1 MRWLVQKSDVMT
13 LLVNRLVEII
23 TCASKWV
30 ADRAAQLEPTATAT
44 SPSPRQRQPP
54 GQGSYTYAQVVDEY
68 FRTIKLVLKGSGEK
82 LPAGLAEK
90 LWDSAVLG
98 YATQQEL
105 DEVRQCCSRCR
116 VTHAFRK

>member
-1 MRWLVQKSDVMT
+1 MQGICAVRWLVQKSDVMT

-23 TCASKWV
+23 TSASKWL
-30 ADRAAQLEPTATAT
+30 AERAAQLDPTAAAT
-44 SPSPRQRQPP
+44 SPSPCQRPPP

-68 FRTIKLVLKGSGEK
+68 FRTIRLVMKGSGEK
-82 LPAGLAEK
+82 LPAALAEK

-105 DEVRQCCSRCR
+105 DEVRLGPFVAGS
-116 VTHAFRK
+116 